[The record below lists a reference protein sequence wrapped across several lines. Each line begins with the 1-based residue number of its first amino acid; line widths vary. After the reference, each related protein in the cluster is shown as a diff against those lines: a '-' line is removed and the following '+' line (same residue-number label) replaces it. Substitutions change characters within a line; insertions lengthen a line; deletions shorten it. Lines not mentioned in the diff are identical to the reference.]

1 MANSRNVWQKVFA
14 GTWLGEARSVRE
26 TKDKGYICTGYTVS
40 ERRTDF
46 DIKVVKLDASGNLVW
61 EKTFGGEF
69 HERSYSVQ
77 QTSDGGYVV
86 AGYTMSFGAGG
97 RDVYVLKTRREWQH
111 VVGKNIRWIWRRRG
125 TLHPTNE

>member
-1 MANSRNVWQKVFA
+1 MGVSCMEKRDMASSRNVWQKVFTD
-14 GTWLGEARSVRE
+14 TWLGEARSVRE

-40 ERRTDF
+40 KRGTDF

-86 AGYTMSFGAGG
+86 AGYTG
-97 RDVYVLKTRREWQH
+97 
-111 VVGKNIRWIWRRRG
+111 VVGVYECAYIVKMDAYGERAPYPR
-125 TLHPTNE
+125 E